1 MEVKK
6 DKVTR
11 DRLRAMSPGDVITV
25 ECANGY
31 DLESQ
36 RNTAYQF
43 GKCVNHRYTCS
54 VKGLTLTITCL

>member
-1 MEVKK
+1 MGKI
-6 DKVTR
+6 DRITR
-11 DRLRAMSPGDVITV
+11 DRLRAMAPGDVITV

-36 RNTAYQF
+36 RNTTYQMH
-43 GKCVNHRYTCS
+43 KLVNHRYTCS